1 MRADRDPSAP
11 PDYEEGERGGTT
23 SPPAESNWARFRP
36 WLPIV
41 LIVLLMLAG
50 FSQGWHRQLN
60 LATLIMERARLIDMV
75 HGNLLVSAIA
85 YIGVYIVTVALSFP
99 GASLITIVGGFLFGW
114 LLGGT
119 LTAFGATAG
128 ACLIFLA
135 ARSSFGAA
143 LKAKAGP
150 FINRLASGFRENAFH
165 YLLFL
170 RLTPIFPFWLVNIAP
185 ALFDVRLRIY
195 AWATFIGILPGTF
208 AYSFVGTGLDSIIE
222 AQEAANPGCAAAG
235 SCKIDLSALVTSE
248 IILAFAALGVVSLIP
263 VVVKKLRKARDG
275 NRRRAGGS

>member
-1 MRADRDPSAP
+1 MRADSDPSAP
-11 PDYEEGERGGTT
+11 PDGKGGKQGATAP
-23 SPPAESNWARFRP
+23 PPAASGWARIRP
-36 WLPIV
+36 WLPII
-41 LIVLLMLAG
+41 LIALLMFVG
-50 FSQGWHRQLN
+50 FSQGWHRQLS
-60 LATLIMERARLIDMV
+60 LSTLIMERARLIGMV
-75 HGNLLVSAIA
+75 HDNLLVSAFA
-85 YIGVYIVTVALSFP
+85 YVGVYIATVALSFP

-185 ALFDVRLRIY
+185 ALFDVRLRTY
-195 AWATFIGILPGTF
+195 AWATFIGILPGTY

-235 SCKIDLSALVTSE
+235 SCKIDLSALVTTE

-263 VVVKKLRKARDG
+263 VVVKKLRKTPAGDPG
-275 NRRRAGGS
+275 PAGGS